1 LRVKVEGWLFPGRGS
16 FFGGTDVVYW
26 YSSHD
31 PTGTIVLALSVGAA
45 VLTR

>member
-1 LRVKVEGWLFPGRGS
+1 MRVEGRPFPGRGL
-16 FFGGTDVVYW
+16 FFGVTDVVYW

-31 PTGTIVLALSVGAA
+31 PTGTTVLALSVGAA